1 MPDRPVPTSFLL
13 KLMRYVL
20 TMNTFVWDGKL
31 YTQTHGT
38 AIGTRSAPTFCGI
51 FMGDLEKKMLESW
64 LSLGPDFS
72 PEDWLRFNDDCLF
85 WWCGTPVELLIFIN
99 FVNNFHPDIKLTF
112 TTLLPGQW
120 TFWIW

>member
-1 MPDRPVPTSFLL
+1 MFQRSTHLSHTNKGLDSLEKALDNMPDRPVPTSFLL

-51 FMGDLEKKMLESW
+51 FMGGMDERMLELW
-64 LSLGPDFS
+64 LTLGPDCW
-72 PEDWLRFNDDCLF
+72 PEDWLRCIDDVCS
-85 WWCGTPVELLIFIN
+85 GGVALLGRF
-99 FVNNFHPDIKLTF
+99 
-112 TTLLPGQW
+112 
-120 TFWIW
+120 